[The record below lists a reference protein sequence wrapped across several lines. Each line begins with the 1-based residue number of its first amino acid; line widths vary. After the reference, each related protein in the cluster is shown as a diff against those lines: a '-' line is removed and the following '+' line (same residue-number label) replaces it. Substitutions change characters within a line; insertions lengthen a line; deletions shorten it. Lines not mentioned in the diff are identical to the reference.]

1 MDVPQLLRRR
11 LHKML
16 LIRLLQLCHQLRQ
29 LLPAPHLLLHLM
41 QLEAALIVGLMVL
54 QLLALYLVFW

>member
-16 LIRLLQLCHQLRQ
+16 HIRLLQLCHQLQQ
-29 LLPAPHLLLHLM
+29 LLPAPPRPLHLM
-41 QLEAALIVGLMVL
+41 QLEAVLIVGLMAL
-54 QLLALYLVFW
+54 QLLALYQVF